1 MFSTALRHTA
11 RRNQNLTR
19 FRQQAPEQVLIY
31 YMQNQEKRYKKR
43 SNQLGR
49 WCTN

>member
-1 MFSTALRHTA
+1 
-11 RRNQNLTR
+11 
-19 FRQQAPEQVLIY
+19 
-31 YMQNQEKRYKKR
+31 MQNQEKRYKKR